1 MRNDLMQIPKR
12 RTLLSLFCALF
23 LLGGGD
29 LQAETTPEELQK
41 DAYFENFNQTTKSSD
56 IARKIFE
63 CAETEGRV
71 NRLGCFDDLSEELGF
86 ISPEVAQLEATVLEV
101 YGFWEVTK
109 KQSEAGED
117 LIFLKTE
124 SVKPVVSNSGL
135 SRRVPLMLKCS
146 RGQTDVYIDWGAKLY
161 PRSISVTKMMIE
173 YQMDMDTGLQEAWEV
188 SLDQRALFS
197 PNPIAFIK
205 QLQAKNSIVCNIIP
219 EYEQPQ
225 TIVFE
230 TRGLNE
236 ALKILIRD
244 CYNN

>member
-1 MRNDLMQIPKR
+1 MTMPTRKI
-12 RTLLSLFCALF
+12 LLSLFCALF
-23 LLGGGD
+23 LFSAAD
-29 LQAETTPEELQK
+29 LRAEPTPEALQK
-41 DAYFENFNQTTKSSD
+41 DAYFENFNQTTQSSYL
-56 IARKIFE
+56 ARKIFE
-63 CAETEGRV
+63 CAETEGRI
-71 NRLGCFDDLSEELGF
+71 NRLGCFDNLSEELGF
-86 ISPEVAQLEATVLEV
+86 ITPEVAQMETTILET

-109 KQSEAGED
+109 KQSAAGED

-135 SRRVPLMLKCS
+135 SRRVPLILKCS
-146 RGQTDVYIDWGAKLY
+146 RGQTDVYIDWGAKIH
-161 PRSISVTKMMIE
+161 PRSISVSKMMLE
-173 YQMDMDTGLQEAWEV
+173 YQMDMDTGLQEAWEI

-205 QLQAKNSIVCNIIP
+205 QLQAKNSIVFNIIP

-225 TIVFE
+225 TIIFE

-244 CYNN
+244 CYNS